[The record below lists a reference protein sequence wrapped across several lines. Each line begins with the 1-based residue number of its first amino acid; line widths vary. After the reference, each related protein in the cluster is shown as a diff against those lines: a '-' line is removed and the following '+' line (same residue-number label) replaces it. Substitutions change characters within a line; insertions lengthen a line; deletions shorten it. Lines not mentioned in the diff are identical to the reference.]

1 MKENRFIL
9 LVSGT
14 GGVGK
19 NTLINGLLGRDD
31 AKFISS
37 YTTRQRR
44 DTDNKDQYQY
54 ITKQEFESKIKS
66 GEIFEY
72 DMFNSEYYGTAKAL
86 FSNALKEKPVV
97 IKDIS
102 ILGVTNCKEAMQEE
116 HSIISVFL
124 TEDKKVIKQRLI
136 DRGEKKERIKNRL
149 ALYNKEQAAR
159 FKFDFI
165 IKNSNYNKSIAKL
178 EAIINLGKNKDIIY
192 PYKNYTK
199 LSAKKID
206 KYAFKL
212 EKGKDLKPIQVAL
225 IENKIYIIDGMH
237 RYLASLKT
245 GKNVAKQFI
254 ECEKQKFE
262 FNLDEWKKIVAAYD
276 IKK

>member
-19 NTLINGLLGRDD
+19 NTLINGLLGRND

-116 HSIISVFL
+116 H
-124 TEDKKVIKQRLI
+124 
-136 DRGEKKERIKNRL
+136 
-149 ALYNKEQAAR
+149 
-159 FKFDFI
+159 
-165 IKNSNYNKSIAKL
+165 
-178 EAIINLGKNKDIIY
+178 
-192 PYKNYTK
+192 
-199 LSAKKID
+199 
-206 KYAFKL
+206 
-212 EKGKDLKPIQVAL
+212 
-225 IENKIYIIDGMH
+225 
-237 RYLASLKT
+237 
-245 GKNVAKQFI
+245 
-254 ECEKQKFE
+254 
-262 FNLDEWKKIVAAYD
+262 
-276 IKK
+276 

>member
-19 NTLINGLLGRDD
+19 NTLINGLLGRND

-178 EAIINLGKNKDIIY
+178 EAIINFGKNIDIIY

-225 IENKIYIIDGMH
+225 IDNKIYIIDGMH

-245 GKNVAKQFI
+245 GKNVPKQFI

-262 FNLDEWKKIVAAYD
+262 FNLDEWKKIVASYD

>member
-19 NTLINGLLGRDD
+19 NTLMNGLLGRND

-178 EAIINLGKNKDIIY
+178 EAIINFGKNIDIIY

-225 IENKIYIIDGMH
+225 IDNKIYIVDGMH

-245 GKNVAKQFI
+245 GKNVSKQFI

-262 FNLDEWKKIVAAYD
+262 FNLDEWKKIVASYD